1 MFKKK
6 IFALLAVGVMTFAF
20 ASSALAGFENDG
32 RFFHNDFNGFNPFFH
47 AGFNDN
53 FFDNNRFFDD
63 RFFFDDKF
71 DDDNFFG
78 EFDD

>member
-32 RFFHNDFNGFNPFFH
+32 FFHNDFNGFNPFFH

-53 FFDNNRFFDD
+53 FFDD